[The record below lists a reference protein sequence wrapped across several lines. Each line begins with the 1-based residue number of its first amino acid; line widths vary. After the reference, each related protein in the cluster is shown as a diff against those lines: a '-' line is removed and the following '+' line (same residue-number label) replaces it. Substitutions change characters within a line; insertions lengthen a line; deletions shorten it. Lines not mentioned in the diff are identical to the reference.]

1 MDNYPK
7 YVPSSPYSSPYSN
20 DVHQDAPRISRTPSP
35 TPSEIQALNQK
46 GFFNWQSIFDKK
58 NMWSKKRIIIYIA
71 IILAAVGGA
80 LFIFYH
86 DQIVHAI
93 QPAANWMHNFKFG
106 WIIPIAVFFV
116 ISFPP
121 LFGHEILAI
130 VCGLVWGVWVGFGIV
145 AAGTFIGEIG
155 NFYAFRYL
163 CSTRGQKIEK
173 GSVIYSSLGRVVR
186 EGGFKIALIARYSAI
201 PPHFT
206 TAIFAVCG
214 MNIFIFMLAAALS
227 MPKQFI
233 TVYIGTLL
241 ESSATSTA
249 TSKNKI
255 ISDVVGVITVL
266 VTIAAMW
273 YITREINRV
282 KPQIV
287 YERRKARQAKL
298 YAESESL
305 YQNGGT
311 NASAVFNTSDTTL
324 PLNSFSNSPYD
335 PPYQQWDSEGHAVGY
350 APDPRIHAPQPKK
363 PDNPNPFPGDI
374 TPTLGTKPLRH
385 ESTDTVGWELQANA
399 AQGQSYRLSAMAAE
413 PLRNPYEG
421 EGEMDAEEVVGGG
434 YPPSLAG
441 RLPSSGVGQSSSS
454 GIGGVAAY
462 APPPGPPLP
471 PPGAGYAFSAPGHSF
486 SGPSSPPPPSHA
498 TRQ

>member
-1 MDNYPK
+1 MDNYSK

-20 DVHQDAPRISRTPSP
+20 DVHQGARRISRTPSP

-46 GFFNWQSIFDKK
+46 GFFNWKSMFDRKK
-58 NMWSKKRIIIYIA
+58 MWSKKRIIIYIA
-71 IILAAVGGA
+71 LTLAAVGGA

-145 AAGTFIGEIG
+145 AAGTFIGEVG

-163 CSTRGQKIEK
+163 CSARGQKIEK
-173 GSVIYSSLGRVVR
+173 GNVIYSSLGRVVR

-214 MNIFIFMLAAALS
+214 MNIFVFMLAAALS

-255 ISDVVGVITVL
+255 ISDVVGVVTVL

-273 YITREINRV
+273 YITRQINRV

-298 YAESESL
+298 DAESESL
-305 YQNGGT
+305 YQNGGANT
-311 NASAVFNTSDTTL
+311 STVFNTSDTTL
-324 PLNSFSNSPYD
+324 PLNSFSNAPYD
-335 PPYQQWDSEGHAVGY
+335 PPYQQWDSEGRAVGY

-363 PDNPNPFPGDI
+363 PESPFPGDM
-374 TPTLGTKPLRH
+374 TPTLGANSLRQ

-399 AQGQSYRLSAMAAE
+399 AQGQSYRLSAIAPE
-413 PLRNPYEG
+413 PLRNPYGGDG
-421 EGEMDAEEVVGGG
+421 EIDSESIVPSYPPPPPAGLPPPSGGG
-434 YPPSLAG
+434 
-441 RLPSSGVGQSSSS
+441 
-454 GIGGVAAY
+454 IAAY
-462 APPPGPPLP
+462 APPPGP

-486 SGPSSPPPPSHA
+486 AGSSSPPLPGYA
-498 TRQ
+498 ARQ

>member
-1 MDNYPK
+1 MDDYSK
-7 YVPSSPYSSPYSN
+7 YVPSPPYSSPYSN
-20 DVHQDAPRISRTPSP
+20 DVHQDARRISRTPSP
-35 TPSEIQALNQK
+35 TPSEIQALDQK
-46 GFFNWQSIFDKK
+46 TFFNFKSIFDKK
-58 NMWSKKRIIIYIA
+58 KMWTKKRIFIYIA
-71 IILAAVGGA
+71 LILAAVLGA

-106 WIIPIAVFFV
+106 WIIPIAIFFV

-130 VCGLVWGVWVGFGIV
+130 VCGLVWGVWIGFAIV

-155 NFYAFRYL
+155 NFYAFKHL
-163 CSTRGQKIEK
+163 CSTRGHKIEK
-173 GSVIYSSLGRVVR
+173 SSVIYSSLGRVVR

-206 TAIFAVCG
+206 TALFAVCG
-214 MNIFIFMLAAALS
+214 MNIFVFMLAAALS

-241 ESSATSTA
+241 ESSGTSATN
-249 TSKNKI
+249 SKNKI

-266 VTIAAMW
+266 VTVAAMW

-298 YAESESL
+298 DAESESL
-305 YQNGGT
+305 YQNGGA
-311 NASAVFNTSDTTL
+311 NSSAVFNTSDTTL
-324 PLNSFSNSPYD
+324 PLNSSDAPYD
-335 PPYQQWDSEGHAVGY
+335 PPYQRWDSEGRAVGY
-350 APDPRIHAPQPKK
+350 TPDPRIHAPQPKK
-363 PDNPNPFPGDI
+363 PENPNPFPGDI

-399 AQGQSYRLSAMAAE
+399 AQGQSYRLSAMTAE
-413 PLRNPYEG
+413 PLRNPYGG
-421 EGEMDAEEVVGGG
+421 EDEMDAEEVLGEG
-434 YPPSLAG
+434 YAPAPPSLAG
-441 RLPSSGVGQSSSS
+441 PPPSSRVGRSSSS
-454 GIGGVAAY
+454 GISGIAAY
-462 APPPGPPLP
+462 APPPGP

-486 SGPSSPPPPSHA
+486 SGPSSPHPPE
-498 TRQ
+498 RQ